1 MCTSPNQHYSYS
13 SRPASWGCQLP
24 PNESAIP
31 SLSTMALQD
40 IVEGQQRAT
49 NGLVSLLSQ
58 ERISN
63 ERGARDH
70 KQQLAHLTSLSQ
82 NFLSFIPDVELK
94 FSLLENLILN
104 NCPSIDNVEL
114 QDRVQ
119 DMAEVVANLRRF
131 AEGFAC
137 STGLRLVPV
146 RNMVLLLL
154 GGPHSRCMFPRA

>member
-1 MCTSPNQHYSYS
+1 MSTYPNPYCSYT
-13 SRPASWGCQLP
+13 SRPTSWDSQLTP
-24 PNESAIP
+24 CEFAIP

-49 NGLVSLLSQ
+49 NGLVSILSQ

-70 KQQLAHLTSLSQ
+70 KQQLAHLTALSQ
-82 NFLSFIPDVELK
+82 NFLSFMPDVELK

-104 NCPSIDNVEL
+104 NCPSTDNVEL

-131 AEGFAC
+131 AEGF
-137 STGLRLVPV
+137 
-146 RNMVLLLL
+146 
-154 GGPHSRCMFPRA
+154 

>member
-1 MCTSPNQHYSYS
+1 MCTSPNQHYYS

-58 ERISN
+58 ERSSN

-137 STGLRLVPV
+137 STRLRLVPV